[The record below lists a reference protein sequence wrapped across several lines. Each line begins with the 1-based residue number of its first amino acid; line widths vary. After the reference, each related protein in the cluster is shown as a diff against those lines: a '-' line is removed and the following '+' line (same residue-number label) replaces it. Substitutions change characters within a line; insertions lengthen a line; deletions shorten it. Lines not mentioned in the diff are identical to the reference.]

1 MTRQMPFRQ
10 VRSFIKLRKIKE
22 QAGIHANAKDV
33 YAEAEREKEH
43 YTTVQRSGNWARKSG
58 ITGIV
63 PGRCM

>member
-1 MTRQMPFRQ
+1 MSFRR
-10 VRSFIKLRKIKE
+10 VRSCIKLRKIKG
-22 QAGIHANAKDV
+22 QAGIYADVKDV
-33 YAEAEREKEH
+33 YAEAEREMEH